1 MMILNMGGHCLQ
13 PVMACDRRT
22 KITKI
27 TIATFDCITD
37 ILGEIVE
44 KRSLILSST
53 LQA

>member
-1 MMILNMGGHCLQ
+1 MMILNMEYGWAQSTEESKGF
-13 PVMACDRRT
+13 DRR
-22 KITKI
+22 TKI
-27 TIATFDCITD
+27 TIATFDCVTD